1 MSPGSSRSWVPDL
14 PSVADLDAWGID
26 PAWSNSVDV
35 PSHDGGTHRWHVLD
49 TGPTLAAAGRAPIAT
64 MVCVHG
70 NPTWAYSW
78 ATFLRSFGDRYRVI
92 AVDQLGMGFSERTPL
107 RRYATR
113 VRDLDDVISALGLDP
128 DIPLTLAA
136 HDWGGAVAMGWA
148 VDHSDQVAGMVL
160 CNTGIAV
167 PDGRK
172 SPSIIRLAASPALRD
187 LVCRRTPTFVNG
199 TTLLS
204 RGKINAADRAAFRA
218 PYPTAAHRAAV
229 ADFVGDVPL
238 QPGGGHPSE
247 DALADVA
254 QRLHAVDAPV
264 LLTWGSAD
272 PVFNDDFAADLAERL
287 PSTSIQRFPTANHL
301 VMAEADV
308 AGTVDLWLS
317 DRFEQPQT
325 AAAIPAAP
333 TARRSL
339 WSGLETRRG
348 DDDIAFA
355 DMASGK
361 RITWTDLA
369 DRVDRIATEL
379 AARGLRHGDRVA
391 MLTPPGVE
399 LAAAIYGVW
408 RAGGVAVVADRGLGL
423 SGLRRAVR
431 SARPSWVIGP
441 KSALVA
447 ARTLRWAPR
456 AQGVDINDLM
466 SADASVL
473 PSAPG
478 ADDFAAI
485 FFTSGATGPAKG
497 VLYRHRQLEAQR
509 DALAAAY
516 SITSADRL
524 LAAFAPF
531 ALYGPALGISTV
543 LPDCDV
549 TTPGKLSAA
558 AFAGACAELDATLA
572 FASPAALA
580 NVVATASDTSA
591 DAALE
596 RLRLIMSAGAP
607 VPAET
612 LAAIGALAPNAVMH
626 TPYGM
631 TEVLPVADID
641 LAGIQAATADEPAGG
656 VCVGRPVAGATV
668 MILPLDFDPAAAPRA
683 VDSGITGEIVVNAPW
698 VSDGYL
704 GLWTTE
710 RAARPN
716 LGDGQCW
723 HRSGDVGHLD
733 VKGRLWVEGRAVH
746 NVHTSDGVVTSVPV
760 ERKVERDL
768 NLTRVAAVGVG
779 PHGCQQLVVVLE
791 DSASNDGL
799 ASTDL
804 TARIR
809 STVEYPVAA
818 VLTLRSMP
826 VDIRHN
832 AKIDRTAVAAWADDV
847 LAGRR
852 ATAPGARR
860 LPGRR

>member
-148 VDHSDQVAGMVL
+148 VDHADQVAGMVL

-167 PDGRK
+167 PAGRR

-218 PYPTAAHRAAV
+218 PYPSAAHRAAV

-379 AARGLRHGDRVA
+379 AARGLRHGDPVA
-391 MLTPPGVE
+391 MLTPPGV
-399 LAAAIYGVW
+399 
-408 RAGGVAVVADRGLGL
+408 
-423 SGLRRAVR
+423 
-431 SARPSWVIGP
+431 
-441 KSALVA
+441 
-447 ARTLRWAPR
+447 
-456 AQGVDINDLM
+456 
-466 SADASVL
+466 
-473 PSAPG
+473 
-478 ADDFAAI
+478 
-485 FFTSGATGPAKG
+485 
-497 VLYRHRQLEAQR
+497 
-509 DALAAAY
+509 
-516 SITSADRL
+516 
-524 LAAFAPF
+524 
-531 ALYGPALGISTV
+531 
-543 LPDCDV
+543 
-549 TTPGKLSAA
+549 
-558 AFAGACAELDATLA
+558 
-572 FASPAALA
+572 
-580 NVVATASDTSA
+580 
-591 DAALE
+591 
-596 RLRLIMSAGAP
+596 
-607 VPAET
+607 
-612 LAAIGALAPNAVMH
+612 
-626 TPYGM
+626 
-631 TEVLPVADID
+631 
-641 LAGIQAATADEPAGG
+641 
-656 VCVGRPVAGATV
+656 
-668 MILPLDFDPAAAPRA
+668 
-683 VDSGITGEIVVNAPW
+683 
-698 VSDGYL
+698 
-704 GLWTTE
+704 
-710 RAARPN
+710 
-716 LGDGQCW
+716 
-723 HRSGDVGHLD
+723 
-733 VKGRLWVEGRAVH
+733 
-746 NVHTSDGVVTSVPV
+746 
-760 ERKVERDL
+760 
-768 NLTRVAAVGVG
+768 
-779 PHGCQQLVVVLE
+779 
-791 DSASNDGL
+791 
-799 ASTDL
+799 
-804 TARIR
+804 
-809 STVEYPVAA
+809 
-818 VLTLRSMP
+818 
-826 VDIRHN
+826 
-832 AKIDRTAVAAWADDV
+832 
-847 LAGRR
+847 
-852 ATAPGARR
+852 
-860 LPGRR
+860 

>member
-1 MSPGSSRSWVPDL
+1 VPDP
-14 PSVADLDAWGID
+14 PSVADLGTWGLNS
-26 PAWSNSVDV
+26 AWSKTVDV
-35 PSHDGGTHRWHVLD
+35 ASHDGGTYRWHVLD
-49 TGPTLAAAGRAPIAT
+49 TGRTLDAAGRKPVAT

-70 NPTWAYSW
+70 NPTWGYSW
-78 ATFLRSFGDRYRVI
+78 ATFLRTFGDRYRVI

-113 VRDLDDVISALGLDP
+113 VRDLDDVIGALGIDNDL
-128 DIPLTLAA
+128 PLTLGA

-148 VDHSDQVAGMVL
+148 VDHADRVAGMVL

-167 PDGRK
+167 PAGRK
-172 SPSIIRLAASPALRD
+172 APSIIRLAASPALRD
-187 LVCRRTPTFVNG
+187 LVCRRTPTFVDG

-204 RGKINAADRAAFRA
+204 RGKIKAADRAAFRA
-218 PYPTAAHRAAV
+218 PYSSAAHRAAIS
-229 ADFVGDVPL
+229 DFVGDIPL

-254 QRLHAVDAPV
+254 QRLHTIEAPV
-264 LLTWGSAD
+264 LLAWGAAD

-287 PSTSIQRFPTANHL
+287 PNTSIQRFPAANHL
-301 VMAEADV
+301 VMVEADV

-317 DRFEQPQT
+317 DRFERPQP
-325 AAAIPAAP
+325 APVASPPAS
-333 TARRSL
+333 TDRRSL
-339 WSGLETRRG
+339 WSALETLRG

-355 DMASGK
+355 DMASGA

-408 RAGGVAVVADRGLGL
+408 RAGGVAVIADRGLGL

-441 KSALVA
+441 KQALAA

-456 AQGVDINDLM
+456 ARGIDINDLM

-473 PSAPG
+473 PNAPG
-478 ADDFAAI
+478 ADDLAAI
-485 FFTSGATGPAKG
+485 LFTSGATGPAKG
-497 VLYRHRQLEAQR
+497 VRYRHHQLEAQR

-549 TTPGKLSAA
+549 TTPGKLTAA
-558 AFAGACAELDATLA
+558 ALSSACAELDATLA

-580 NVVATASDTSA
+580 NVVATSGNNSEHGP
-591 DAALE
+591 LE

-612 LAAIGALAPNAVMH
+612 LAAVGALAPNAALH

-641 LAGIQAATADEPAGG
+641 LAAIEAATTDEPAGG
-656 VCVGRPVAGATV
+656 VCVGHPVEGATV
-668 MILPLDFDPAAAPRA
+668 MILPLDFDPAAPPAA
-683 VDSGITGEIVVNAPW
+683 AESGVTGEILVNAPW

-704 GLWTTE
+704 GLWATE
-710 RAARPN
+710 RSARPD
-716 LGDGQCW
+716 LGDGQRW

-733 VKGRLWVEGRAVH
+733 TEGRLWVEGRAVH
-746 NVHTSDGVVTSVPV
+746 NVHTSTGVVTSVPV
-760 ERKVERDL
+760 ERMVEREL
-768 NLTRVAAVGVG
+768 GLTRVAAVGVG

-791 DSASNDGL
+791 DSEGINGL

-804 TARIR
+804 AARIR
-809 STVEYPVAA
+809 STVDHQVAA
-818 VLTLRSMP
+818 VLTLRAMP

-832 AKIDRTAVAAWADDV
+832 AKIDRTAVAAWAEDV